1 VTMLLAHP
9 EAEDLGRFVEG
20 TLVDPE
26 RAAIVQHI
34 ADCDDCRMSVVDAA
48 EFIEPAKTESYNN
61 WWMGIAASVILVAAI
76 GTFVVWQRRDPSAEL
91 ADAYSQLEFRP
102 LEGRLRGFPYVRW
115 KGVMRGPSDEA
126 DPEIMK
132 LGEPVADVLEKR
144 GDDATT
150 LHAHGLAHL
159 IVGERAAALVD
170 LAAATRKT
178 PNDAAYW
185 SDLAAAEIANG
196 DDQRALASADHA
208 LQLQPDLP
216 DALFNR
222 AIALKM
228 TGDSRHAIEAYR
240 RYVIVDPRS
249 NWSVDAERE
258 IKQLEGSFGVP

>member
-20 TLVDPE
+20 TLDDPQ

-34 ADCDDCRMSVVDAA
+34 ADCDDCRVLIVDAA
-48 EFIEPAKTESYNN
+48 EFTEPAKTKSHQ
-61 WWMGIAASVILVAAI
+61 WWMGIAASLMLVAAI
-76 GTFVVWQRRDPSAEL
+76 GAFVVWQRRDPAAEL

-115 KGVMRGPSDEA
+115 KGVTRGSSDEA

-132 LGEPVADVLEKR
+132 LGEPAADVLEKR

-196 DDQRALASADHA
+196 DEQRALASADHA
-208 LQLQPDLP
+208 LRLQPDLP

-222 AIALKM
+222 AVALKV
-228 TGDSRHAIEAYR
+228 TGDSRQAIEAYR
-240 RYVIVDPRS
+240 RYVRVDPRS
-249 NWSVDAERE
+249 SWGVEAAKE
-258 IKQLEGSFGVP
+258 IKQLEGSFALP